1 VLAVENA
8 IASIQLERNLITLDG
23 QQVVPEFV
31 YKTTFAQP
39 SQPVTPFIDNTTAI
53 DVTTL
58 PKMGQGAACP
68 VSANSLCQRIYTIM
82 RNLLADP
89 VHAQSLTDAHAAAGV
104 TSGTTRRLKVACS
117 FQFPVAAV
125 AGGND
130 TSIAPLV
137 PIVLARS
144 FDIDGHEAD
153 QVSDFAVMYA
163 DAIANWANTSGVAF
177 GPSATPKGAV
187 LVFDLTLYAALA
199 GVNTPVLRLGNLQLK
214 LTDID
219 PV

>member
-1 VLAVENA
+1 
-8 IASIQLERNLITLDG
+8 
-23 QQVVPEFV
+23 VVPEFV

-58 PKMGQGAACP
+58 PDMGKGAACT
-68 VSANSLCQRIYTIM
+68 VSPNSLCQSIYTIM

-89 VHAQSLTDAHAAAGV
+89 VQSQSLADAHAAAGV

-125 AGGND
+125 AGGSD

-144 FDIDGHEAD
+144 FDIDGSQAD
-153 QVSDFAVMYA
+153 QVSDFAFAYSQ
-163 DAIANWANTSGVAF
+163 AIIGWAKTNDIVF
-177 GPSATPKGAV
+177 GAQATPKGAV